1 MMRCDKSSS
10 SVAVWASF
18 ETGEPLAGAGTAVML
33 RRWLT
38 CLTLVIAW
46 ILVASIG
53 HGSQV
58 RFQEVSPGSWKLL
71 KDGKPFVI
79 RGAGGTVQLD
89 LLKAHGGN
97 ALRTWGI
104 EDWEKVVDGMRVID
118 RCAELGIGLV
128 AGIHIAHERH
138 GFDYRDPVQTA
149 KQREM
154 VRGIIRKYK
163 DHPAILLW
171 GLGNEMEGP
180 ETDGNVPHVWKEMN
194 ILASIVKEED
204 PHHPVMS
211 VIAGTSPVRV
221 QSVIKHYPNLDI
233 LGVNAYAEAAGAAT
247 AVRNAGWRKPFVLG
261 EFGPP
266 GYWQVQRTPW
276 GAAIEPSSREKAAS
290 YYAMQ
295 KLVEEECGEFCLGS
309 FCFYWGQKQETTSTW
324 FGMFLKTGEKL
335 PPVDA
340 MCRAWTDMWP
350 SNRCPRIGKIR
361 TDLREAVVEPGRLSV
376 VRVDVSD
383 PEGDDL
389 QIEWVVHEESR
400 DIRVGGDRE
409 LEPPSIPESIV
420 HTEGTQAVIRAP
432 AKSGPYRLFVIV
444 RDGQGAACVENVC
457 FRVE

>member
-1 MMRCDKSSS
+1 MRCDNSGS
-10 SVAVWASF
+10 WF
-18 ETGEPLAGAGTAVML
+18 AG
-33 RRWLT
+33 R
-38 CLTLVIAW
+38 
-46 ILVASIG
+46 SIG
-53 HGSQV
+53 EDSGSCGGVSAAAVARLCRVLLGLFLVVLVMGRGAQGSQV
-58 RFQEVSPGSWKLL
+58 RFQEVSPGTWKLL

-104 EDWEKVVDGMRVID
+104 EDWEKVVDGKRVID

-138 GFDYRDPVQTA
+138 GFDYRDPAQTA

-194 ILASIVKEED
+194 ILAGIVKEED

-221 QSVIKHYPNLDI
+221 RSVIQHYPNLDI

-266 GYWQVQRTPW
+266 GYWQVQKTPW
-276 GAAIEPSSREKAAS
+276 GAAVEPSSREKAAS

-350 SNRCPRIGKIR
+350 SNRCPRIGKVR

-376 VRVDVSD
+376 ARVDVSD
-383 PEGDDL
+383 PEGDAL
-389 QIEWVVHEESR
+389 NIEWVVHEESR

-420 HTEGTQAVIRAP
+420 HSEGTQAVIRAP

-444 RDGQGAACVENVC
+444 RDGNGAACVENVC